1 MDIRMEYEMKKNK
14 ILKLFL
20 LISFILAVAIIIAI
34 NFKMNTVKNIRYAI
48 QKNFLG
54 SDETESTTE
63 KPTVNPDPNNIQV
76 YMSCKSYLGS
86 SKHHGKAGYLS
97 NHTNKWELG
106 EIVPCD
112 WMSRI

>member
-1 MDIRMEYEMKKNK
+1 MEYEMKKNK

-63 KPTVNPDPNNIQV
+63 KPTVKIGRA
-76 YMSCKSYLGS
+76 SCRERVLTS
-86 SKHHGKAGYLS
+86 
-97 NHTNKWELG
+97 
-106 EIVPCD
+106 V
-112 WMSRI
+112 

>member
-1 MDIRMEYEMKKNK
+1 MKKNK

-86 SKHHGKAGYLS
+86 SKHHGKLVIYQIIQINGNWEKLS
-97 NHTNKWELG
+97 HVIG
-106 EIVPCD
+106 
-112 WMSRI
+112 